1 MTPSTSAQA
10 YQKIID
16 DLVRCSE
23 GCVSAQRLEKTLPL
37 VGEPADDTL
46 SHSLTDDQRRRV
58 AEALR
63 SERSA
68 AIHDALVILTEWID
82 CRGLTLHLDGEVMPV
97 DRSGMGLHGDFVG
110 RAGGWEWP
118 ENGGQ

>member
-1 MTPSTSAQA
+1 MTSRTPARA
-10 YQKIID
+10 YQTIID

-23 GCVSAQRLEKTLPL
+23 GCVSAQRLEKMLPL
-37 VGEPADDTL
+37 VGEQAGDAL
-46 SHSLTDDQRRRV
+46 SHSLTADQRRRV

-82 CRGLTLHLDGEVMPV
+82 CRGLTLHLGGELMPV

-110 RAGGWEWP
+110 RATNWEWP
-118 ENGGQ
+118 ESEGQ

>member
-1 MTPSTSAQA
+1 MTSRTSAEA
-10 YQKIID
+10 YQTIID

-23 GCVSAQRLEKTLPL
+23 GCVSAQRLEKTPPL
-37 VGEPADDTL
+37 VGEQAVAAL
-46 SHSLTDDQRRRV
+46 SYSLTDDQRKRV

-68 AIHDALVILTEWID
+68 AIHDALVILAEWID

-97 DRSGMGLHGDFVG
+97 DLSGMGLHGDFVG
-110 RAGGWEWP
+110 RATGWEWP
-118 ENGGQ
+118 ESDGQ

>member
-1 MTPSTSAQA
+1 MSTKTSARA
-10 YQKIID
+10 YQAIID

-23 GCVSAQRLEKTLPL
+23 GCVSAQRLEKALPL
-37 VGEPADDTL
+37 VGEQAVNTL

-58 AEALR
+58 ADALR

-97 DRSGMGLHGDFVG
+97 DLSGMGLHGDFIG
-110 RAGGWEWP
+110 RATGWEWP
-118 ENGGQ
+118 GSEDQ